1 MKEKVLSTFAEL
13 GFELIPM
20 DDYGFKFEY
29 ENINLVYLPTAD
41 DEDFLNICIPGIYDI
56 EEECPLVFMEV
67 MNKVNS
73 TLKYIKA
80 YAMGESL
87 WLFYERDALGEENFA
102 LTISRMIQHLEA
114 AMYFAH
120 KSIAE
125 IKENANREEGDD
137 NDDSDNE

>member
-1 MKEKVLSTFAEL
+1 MKEKVLAAFAEL
-13 GFELIPM
+13 GFELIPV
-20 DDYGFKFEY
+20 DDYGYQFEY
-29 ENINLVYLPTAD
+29 ENINLAYLPTD
-41 DEDFLNICIPGIYDI
+41 DDDDFLNICIPGIYDV
-56 EEECPLVFMEV
+56 EEDCPLVFMEV

-87 WLFYERDALGEENFA
+87 WLFYERDVMGEEDFP
-102 LTISRMIQHLEA
+102 LTISRMIRHLEA

-125 IKENANREEGDD
+125 IKESANRDESDTDD
-137 NDDSDNE
+137 FDNE

>member
-1 MKEKVLSTFAEL
+1 
-13 GFELIPM
+13 
-20 DDYGFKFEY
+20 
-29 ENINLVYLPTAD
+29 
-41 DEDFLNICIPGIYDI
+41 
-56 EEECPLVFMEV
+56 MEV

-87 WLFYERDALGEENFA
+87 WLFYERDVMGEEDFP
-102 LTISRMIQHLEA
+102 LTISRMIRHLEA

-125 IKENANREEGDD
+125 IKESANRDESDTDD
-137 NDDSDNE
+137 FDNE